1 MEILKIDSYPS
12 SQLDDVDI
20 VRRVIAGEKALFE
33 ILLRRHNQTL
43 FRVIRNYLKDQ
54 EEVKDAMQNAYLKA
68 YDKLFQFRG
77 NSSFSTWLIRIG
89 INEALLRLN
98 DMKKSRTAYLN
109 TADIADE
116 MLKQIPDTQMNP
128 ERAIIRQESRLLFEQ
143 AIDHLPE
150 KYRIVYILKEI
161 EGFTNADVSEALDI
175 SDSNIKVRLHRAKSL
190 LKESLYTLSVKD
202 EVFEFGNSRCDAV
215 VAFVMTRI

>member
-1 MEILKIDSYPS
+1 MEILKIDSYRS
-12 SQLDDVDI
+12 SQLDDFDI
-20 VRRVIAGEKALFE
+20 VRRVIAGEKELFE

-43 FRVIRNYLKDQ
+43 FRVIRNYLKDH

-98 DMKKSRTAYLN
+98 DMKRSRTEYLN
-109 TADIADE
+109 TADVADE
-116 MLKQIPDTQMNP
+116 MLRQIPDSQMNP

-143 AIDHLPE
+143 AIDNLPE
-150 KYRIVYILKEI
+150 KYRIVYILKEL
-161 EGFTNADVSEALDI
+161 EGFQNAEVAEALDI

-190 LKESLYTLSVKD
+190 LKESLYKLSVKED
-202 EVFEFGNSRCDAV
+202 AFEFGNSRCDAV
-215 VAFVMTRI
+215 VNFVMARI

>member
-1 MEILKIDSYPS
+1 MEILKIDDYRS
-12 SQLDDVDI
+12 SQLDDFDI
-20 VRRVIAGEKALFE
+20 VRRVIAGEKELFE
-33 ILLRRHNQTL
+33 ILMRRHNQTL

-98 DMKKSRTAYLN
+98 DMKKSRVAYLN

-116 MLKQIPDTQMNP
+116 MLKQIPDRQMNP
-128 ERAIIRQESRLLFEQ
+128 EKAIIRQESRLLFEQ
-143 AIDHLPE
+143 AIDNLPE

-161 EGFTNADVSEALDI
+161 EGLGNADVAEALDI

-190 LKESLYTLSVKD
+190 LKESLYKLSVRE

-215 VAFVMTRI
+215 VNFVMTRI